1 MGLSLRAYAAHLR
14 VTEGSVRKAVRAGRI
29 TPEPDGT
36 IDPAKADVQW
46 QANTDPARQTTT
58 KPKFANPQ
66 PHDTASAAA
75 VRSVREALRE
85 SGQSS
90 AGLTS
95 FEQARTAHEITKVH
109 LARLLL
115 QEKRGSLIDKAKVT
129 AQVFRLARQVRDAWL
144 NWPARVSAQMAAEL
158 GVDEHAMHT
167 MLERYVRDHLTELG
181 DIRPKFE

>member
-1 MGLSLRAYAAHLR
+1 MGLSLRAYAAH
-14 VTEGSVRKAVRAGRI
+14 VGVSEGAVRKAIKSGRI
-29 TPEPDGT
+29 STLADGT
-36 IDPAKADVQW
+36 IDPQKADLQW
-46 QANTDPARQTTT
+46 KANTDPAKQTTGKAIFE
-58 KPKFANPQ
+58 KP
-66 PHDTASAAA
+66 AAA
-75 VRSVREALRE
+75 AAMRSVKEALKE
-85 SGQSS
+85 SGQSV
-90 AGLTS
+90 AGMTS

-115 QEKRGSLIDKAKVT
+115 QEKRGALIDKAKVT

-158 GVDEHAMHT
+158 GADEHTMHT

>member
-14 VTEGSVRKAVRAGRI
+14 VTEGSVRKAIRIGRI
-29 TPEPDGT
+29 KTEPDGT
-36 IDPAKADVQW
+36 IDPATADAQW
-46 QANTDPARQTTT
+46 KANTDPAKQTTGGAVFVT
-58 KPKFANPQ
+58 PP
-66 PHDTASAAA
+66 SAAA
-75 VRSVREALRE
+75 VNSVKEALKE

-90 AGLTS
+90 AGMTS

-109 LARLLL
+109 LARLAL
-115 QEKRGSLIDKAKVT
+115 QEKRGALIDKAKVT

-144 NWPARVSAQMAAEL
+144 NWPARVSAQMAADL

-167 MLERYVRDHLTELG
+167 ILERYVRDHLTELG

>member
-1 MGLSLRAYAAHLR
+1 MGLSLRAYAKHR
-14 VTEGSVRKAVRAGRI
+14 GVTEGAVRRAVKDGRI
-29 TPEPDGT
+29 KTGPDGT
-36 IDPAKADVQW
+36 INPARADSQW
-46 QANTDPARQTTT
+46 NSNTDPAKQGAL
-58 KPKFANPQ
+58 KKDENQ
-66 PHDTASAAA
+66 PSRTAAMQ
-75 VRSVREALRE
+75 SVRETLKE
-85 SGQSS
+85 SGQSV
-90 AGLTS
+90 AGMTS

-115 QEKRGSLIDKAKVT
+115 QEKRGSLIDKANVT

-144 NWPARVSAQMAAEL
+144 NWPARISAQMAAEL